1 VIDVLVVGAYPM
13 ARAGLRALLEEAAD
27 CAVVGQAA
35 SFAETLELAAHP
47 APDVAL
53 VDAGPSRG
61 HDLDDLAALADEQP
75 SLGLVVLAEAGAE
88 RYLPPLARGRVGYL
102 TREAA
107 PDAVVQAVRA
117 VAAGLVVLD
126 PLAAPSLTAPPR
138 LALDAPTDPLT
149 ARELEVL
156 GLLAQGLPN
165 KTIAQRLIISEH
177 TVKFHVGAILAK
189 LGAAS
194 RTEAVTL
201 AARQG
206 LLML

>member
-1 VIDVLVVGAYPM
+1 VIEVLVVAAYPM
-13 ARAGLRALLEEAAD
+13 VRAGLRALLEDAAD

-35 SFAETLELAAHP
+35 SFAEAAELAARL
-47 APDVAL
+47 APQVAL
-53 VDAGPSRG
+53 VDVGPARG
-61 HDLDDLAALADEQP
+61 QELDELAALADDQP
-75 SLGLVVLAEAGAE
+75 LLGLMLLTDAGTE

-102 TREAA
+102 GREAA
-107 PDAVVQAVRA
+107 PDAILQAIRA

-126 PLAAPSLTAPPR
+126 PLVAPSLTATPR
-138 LALDAPTDPLT
+138 LAAAAPAEPLT
-149 ARELEVL
+149 SRELEVL
-156 GLLAQGLPN
+156 GLMAQGLPN
-165 KTIAQRLIISEH
+165 KTIAQRLVISEH
-177 TVKFHVGAILAK
+177 TVKFHVGAILGK

>member
-1 VIDVLVVGAYPM
+1 VIDVLVVAAYPM
-13 ARAGLRALLEEAAD
+13 VRAGLRALLEEAAD

-35 SFAETLELAAHP
+35 SFAEAAELAARL
-47 APDVAL
+47 APHVAL
-53 VDAGPSRG
+53 VDVGPARG
-61 HDLDDLAALADEQP
+61 RELDELVALAEEQP
-75 SLGLVVLAEAGAE
+75 GLGLVVLADAGAE
-88 RYLPPLARGRVGYL
+88 RYLPPLGRGRVGYL
-102 TREAA
+102 AREAA
-107 PDAVVQAVRA
+107 PEAIVQAVRA

-126 PLAAPSLTAPPR
+126 PQAAPSLTATPR
-138 LALDAPTDPLT
+138 LAVDAPTEPLT
-149 ARELEVL
+149 TRELEVL
-156 GLLAQGLPN
+156 ALMAQGLPN

>member
-1 VIDVLVVGAYPM
+1 VIDILVVGAYPM
-13 ARAGLRALLEEAAD
+13 VRAGLRALVEEAAD

-35 SFAETLELAAHP
+35 SFAEAAELAARL
-47 APDVAL
+47 APQVAL
-53 VDAGPSRG
+53 VDAGSAHG
-61 HDLDDLAALADEQP
+61 HELDELVALADEQP
-75 SLGLVVLAEAGAE
+75 SVGLVVLADAGAE
-88 RYLPPLARGRVGYL
+88 RYLPPLGRGRVGYL
-102 TREAA
+102 ARDAA
-107 PDAVVQAVRA
+107 PEAILQAVRA

-126 PLAAPSLTAPPR
+126 PQAAPSLTATPR
-138 LALDAPTDPLT
+138 LAVEAPSEPLT

-156 GLLAQGLPN
+156 ALMAQGLPN
-165 KTIAQRLIISEH
+165 KSIAQRLIISEH
-177 TVKFHVGAILAK
+177 TVKFHVGAILGK

>member
-1 VIDVLVVGAYPM
+1 MIDLLVVAAYPM
-13 ARAGLRALLEEAAD
+13 VRAGLRALLEEAGD

-35 SFAETLELAAHP
+35 SFAEAAELAARL
-47 APDVAL
+47 APQVAL
-53 VDAGPSRG
+53 VDAGTARG
-61 HDLDDLAALADEQP
+61 QDLDELAALAEEQP
-75 SLGLVVLAEAGAE
+75 GLGLVVLAEAGAE
-88 RYLPPLARGRVGYL
+88 RYLPPLSRGRVGYL
-102 TREAA
+102 AREAA
-107 PDAVVQAVRA
+107 PDAILQAVRA

-126 PLAAPSLTAPPR
+126 PQAAPSLTATPR
-138 LALDAPTDPLT
+138 LAVEAAAEPLT

-156 GLLAQGLPN
+156 ALVAQGLPN
-165 KTIAQRLIISEH
+165 KTIAQRLVISEH
-177 TVKFHVGAILAK
+177 TVKFHVGAILGK

>member
-1 VIDVLVVGAYPM
+1 MIDVLVVAAYPM
-13 ARAGLRALLEEAAD
+13 VRAGLRALLEEAAD

-35 SFAETLELAAHP
+35 SFAEAAELAARL
-47 APDVAL
+47 APHVAL
-53 VDAGPSRG
+53 VDVGPARG
-61 HDLDDLAALADEQP
+61 RELDELVALAEEQP
-75 SLGLVVLAEAGAE
+75 GLGLVVLADAGAE
-88 RYLPPLARGRVGYL
+88 RYLPPLGRGRVGYL
-102 TREAA
+102 AREAA
-107 PDAVVQAVRA
+107 PEAIVQAVRA

-126 PLAAPSLTAPPR
+126 PQAAPSLTATPR
-138 LALDAPTDPLT
+138 LAVDAPTEPLT
-149 ARELEVL
+149 TRELEVL
-156 GLLAQGLPN
+156 ALMAQGLPN

>member
-13 ARAGLRALLEEAAD
+13 VRAGLRALLEEAAD

-35 SFAETLELAAHP
+35 SFAEAAELAARL
-47 APDVAL
+47 APHVAL
-53 VDAGPSRG
+53 VDAGPARG
-61 HDLDDLAALADEQP
+61 HELDELVALADEQP
-75 SLGLVVLAEAGAE
+75 ALGLVVLADAGAE
-88 RYLPPLARGRVGYL
+88 RYLPALGRGRVGYL
-102 TREAA
+102 AREAA
-107 PDAVVQAVRA
+107 PEAILQAVRA

-126 PLAAPSLTAPPR
+126 PHAAPSLTAAPR
-138 LALDAPTDPLT
+138 LTVEAPAEPLT

-156 GLLAQGLPN
+156 ALMAQGLPN

>member
-1 VIDVLVVGAYPM
+1 VIEVVVAAAYPM
-13 ARAGLRALLEEAAD
+13 VRAGLRALLDEAAD
-27 CAVVGQAA
+27 CTVVGQAA
-35 SFAETLELAAHP
+35 SFAEMAELAARLTP
-47 APDVAL
+47 QVVL
-53 VDAGPSRG
+53 VDAGPARG
-61 HDLDDLAALADEQP
+61 HELDELRALADEQP
-75 SLGLVVLAEAGAE
+75 SLGLVVLADAGAE
-88 RYLPPLARGRVGYL
+88 RYLPPPSRGRMGYL

-107 PDAVVQAVRA
+107 PDAILQAVRG

-126 PLAAPSLTAPPR
+126 PQAASGVVASARLAVDVPTESLTP
-138 LALDAPTDPLT
+138 
-149 ARELEVL
+149 RELEVL
-156 GLLAQGLPN
+156 ALMAQGLPN
-165 KTIAQRLIISEH
+165 KTIALRLVISEH